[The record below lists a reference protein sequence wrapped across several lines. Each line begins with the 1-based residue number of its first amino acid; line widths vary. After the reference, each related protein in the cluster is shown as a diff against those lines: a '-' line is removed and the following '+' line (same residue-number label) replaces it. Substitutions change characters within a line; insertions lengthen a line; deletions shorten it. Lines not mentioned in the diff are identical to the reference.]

1 MFKKFLVVTALIF
14 TTGSLAAAE
23 IKIGVVDIQ
32 AVISK
37 APQIKSIN
45 EKIQAQFKDRQE
57 ALRAM
62 DKKGQSLKEKLKRDE
77 MTLTMAQKL
86 EIQRELQ
93 ELDSKF
99 ELKKKFLL
107 EDINIANKQEQGKIM
122 RKIQQAISKVAAD
135 DKFDLIINAEAS
147 VYANPAINISDKVI
161 TIISNPAG

>member
-1 MFKKFLVVTALIF
+1 MFKKFLVATALIF

-23 IKIGVVDIQ
+23 MKIGVVDIQ
-32 AVISK
+32 AIISK
-37 APQIKSIN
+37 APQIKTIN

-86 EIQRELQ
+86 DIQRELQ
-93 ELDSKF
+93 ALDSEF